1 MKSDF
6 VLAKEELSR
15 IGIVRICR
23 DFYIEPKRRGRVY
36 MVRSPAGSDKT
47 PSLALYPRN
56 NRFCDFSNGNKSGD
70 CVSFLAYIKNLNQW
84 QALKELRAYYGLT
97 DGQEQEKQ
105 EVQRRILLQQ
115 QEECRKEERKEAF
128 YKALNGEI
136 DRLKRWENIYKIAIE
151 KTIFEPLSDMWKYCV
166 EELQRVEY
174 QLDIL
179 TAADMNTY
187 RRMKYSDDL
196 PSDRQEWILDSLSVL
211 SSCGTFKT
219 TESEINEI
227 KRAAAN
233 RRRCK
238 IEW

>member
-1 MKSDF
+1 
-6 VLAKEELSR
+6 
-15 IGIVRICR
+15 
-23 DFYIEPKRRGRVY
+23 

-187 RRMKYSDDL
+187 R
-196 PSDRQEWILDSLSVL
+196 
-211 SSCGTFKT
+211 
-219 TESEINEI
+219 
-227 KRAAAN
+227 
-233 RRRCK
+233 
-238 IEW
+238 